1 MRMCLA
7 DAVEMWE
14 EELFDKY
21 NGERTEDEYYGEGCY
36 RTEDDFW
43 ADVYENTHYP
53 NDPVDDAN
61 LPFNM

>member
-7 DAVEMWE
+7 DAVEQWE
-14 EELFDKY
+14 EELFDRY
-21 NGERTEDEYYGEGCY
+21 NHELDEFGCY
-36 RTEDDFW
+36 RTEEDFW